1 MHPLLLKEQFISK
14 NRNDDTDLKEP
25 PFNKVSVPNK
35 VLTSINSNSNHC
47 VINASN
53 VSSKQDCGDMLTEK
67 SSLSSQQRNF
77 PTLSPFPYCEPS
89 FWIFL
94 TSDQQTMMPFPH
106 FQENERYE
114 HGASLNPRYFSTAG
128 GTNNK
133 KDLFSKQLRPGQDR
147 KNECEGMTWPIPHW
161 SLVRQL
167 SDSGGF
173 LPVSR
178 PRHSEFSQASS
189 TTGRA
194 PNKNIDTIPH
204 GHKSQPICHYDIS
217 AGQAFP
223 HQKNISG
230 KHNNTE
236 ADEVLSSCIGVAS
249 VATPLS
255 PFACTT
261 KGYAHSDHLHK
272 FQPDSRRHPKAQNYI
287 NSEKQELQSEPTHN
301 IQEHQVKHNPVTV
314 VCSAKPNKGEQNLD
328 GLEYDHNRTVN
339 TSSALKSSLS
349 SISPFVPDAFSREG
363 IPMVWV
369 CNICGMVAFRSQFEA
384 SAHELKCNAS
394 SQYTNPSTGDPS
406 CRNRTDGYRVA
417 RKPKSPAVTHSL
429 HGGEKETSA
438 GPRKI
443 MDLDNRTR
451 WEARYKQLSEYKK
464 RCGTCCVPQFYPEDP
479 GLGLWVKVQRRSF
492 RLHSAGKKNPLLSGQ
507 RLEKLESLGF
517 VWDAPLNVRYS
528 SRWKDKKFPRAQ
540 PKSWDVRFQQLKL
553 FQERYNHCRV
563 PQRYPELGFWVKTQR
578 MLYRKMINGKKSSM
592 TKKAAQTLESIGF
605 EWRLSTERKAVPSCE
620 KNRAW

>member
-1 MHPLLLKEQFISK
+1 MHPLILKEQFISK
-14 NRNDDTDLKEP
+14 NRDDDANLKEP
-25 PFNKVSVPNK
+25 QFNKVSVPNK
-35 VLTSINSNSNHC
+35 VLTSTNSNSNHC

-53 VSSKQDCGDMLTEK
+53 VSSNQDCGDMLTEK

-77 PTLSPFPYCEPS
+77 PTSSPLPYCEPS

-94 TSDQQTMMPFPH
+94 ASDQQTMMPLPH

-114 HGASLNPRYFSTAG
+114 LGAGLNPRYFSTAG

-133 KDLFSKQLRPGQDR
+133 KDLFSKQLQPGQDR
-147 KNECEGMTWPIPHW
+147 KNECEGMTWPIPHR
-161 SLVRQL
+161 SRVRQL
-167 SDSGGF
+167 SAPGGF

-178 PRHSEFSQASS
+178 PRHSEFSQARFTS
-189 TTGRA
+189 GRA

-204 GHKSQPICHYDIS
+204 SHKSQPICHYDIS

-223 HQKNISG
+223 YQKNISC
-230 KHNNTE
+230 KHYKTE
-236 ADEVLSSCIGVAS
+236 ADKVLSLCIDVAS

-255 PFACTT
+255 PFACTA

-272 FQPDSRRHPKAQNYI
+272 FQPDSSRHPKAQNYI
-287 NSEKQELQSEPTHN
+287 NTEKQKLQSEPTRN
-301 IQEHQVKHNPVTV
+301 IKGHQAKLNSTRV

-328 GLEYDHNRTVN
+328 GLEYDHNRTVH

-369 CNICGMVAFRSQFEA
+369 CNICGTVAFRSQFEA
-384 SAHELKCNAS
+384 SAHEVNCNAS
-394 SQYTNPSTGDPS
+394 SQYTNPS
-406 CRNRTDGYRVA
+406 CRNRTDGYIVV
-417 RKPKSPAVTHSL
+417 RKLKSPAVTHSL
-429 HGGEKETSA
+429 CEGEKEASA
-438 GPRKI
+438 GPRKTT
-443 MDLDNRTR
+443 DLDNRTR

-464 RCGTCCVPQFYPEDP
+464 RYGTCCVPQYYPEDP
-479 GLGLWVKVQRRSF
+479 GLGIWVKVQRRSF
-492 RLHSAGKKNPLLSGQ
+492 RLHCAGKKNPLLSGQ

-517 VWDAPLNVRYS
+517 VWDGPLNVRYS
-528 SRWKDKKFPRAQ
+528 SRWKDKKLPPAQ

-563 PQRYPELGFWVKTQR
+563 PQRYPVLGFWVKTQR
-578 MLYRKMINGKKSSM
+578 MLYSKMTNGKKSSM
-592 TKKAAQTLESIGF
+592 TKKGAQKLESIGF

-620 KNRAW
+620 KNGHGDNR